1 MHFTKK
7 TVSEKRSDLIK
18 NLKSKKLLRFPGAY
32 NPLCAKLIV
41 EIGFDGVYV
50 SGGVM
55 SNDLGLPDIGLTCF
69 GLANLFLLYPQVQF
83 YMKILCFIYLV
94 YLGWKMI
101 GSFSMVQKET
111 GRPLR
116 FYEASLFQ
124 FINPKAWSIAV
135 TVASGFFPTDEN
147 IFIGVAFVTITAA
160 AICFPTISLW
170 ALFGSGLRRFV
181 TDIKIKKIIE
191 YLLAVLLVLTGLFI
205 LLK

>member
-1 MHFTKK
+1 MITFTLFSALAAFYFTMFFTPGPNNAMLTASGMKFGFVR
-7 TVSEKRSDLIK
+7 TLPHLI
-18 NLKSKKLLRFPGAY
+18 GI
-32 NPLCAKLIV
+32 PLGHILQ
-41 EIGFDGVYV
+41 
-50 SGGVM
+50 
-55 SNDLGLPDIGLTCF
+55 IGLTCF

-116 FYEASLFQ
+116 F
-124 FINPKAWSIAV
+124 
-135 TVASGFFPTDEN
+135 FPTEEN
-147 IFIGVAFVTITAA
+147 IFIGIAFVTITAA
-160 AICFPTISLW
+160 IICFPTISLW
-170 ALFGSGLRRFV
+170 ALFGSGLRIFIN
-181 TDIKIKKIIE
+181 DIKIKKIIE